1 MIRLV
6 GGGRGDRIMSCNTV
20 STENNGRTPTD
31 FSDSCISPEDCVLKQ
46 DFSGIFWGR
55 AFF

>member
-6 GGGRGDRIMSCNTV
+6 GGGRGDRLMNCNTV